1 MEVRPERK
9 ISISMKNLV
18 LYSRKRAGKTMA
30 DKLSAEILDAYNQ
43 QGAAF
48 KRKEEIMEALLAQTT
63 PAFPQTIPQTLEEL
77 DALLRHIEQVQEDY
91 AFYFR
96 DHAQLGQL
104 SQEIRA
110 KQQGVYRRQ
119 SAFFCQMFRSL
130 AQEGLVQPE
139 AYPGAYRRSAD
150 TLHLTAVYWLPFATL
165 KERDEGFRCQAW
177 AILFP
182 LLTPEGQ
189 TACRERAALF

>member
-1 MEVRPERK
+1 MRDTRQ
-9 ISISMKNLV
+9 
-18 LYSRKRAGKTMA
+18 A
-30 DKLSAEILDAYNQ
+30 ILDTAKTLFLQKGYNGVSVGDIA
-43 QGAAF
+43 GALGISKGNLTYHF

-63 PAFPQTIPQTLEEL
+63 PAFPQTIPRTLEEL

-119 SAFFCQMFRSL
+119 SAFFCQTFRSL

-150 TLHLTAVYWLPFATL
+150 TLHLAAVYWLPFATL